1 MKAKSLMMLVV
12 AVGCGLVAML
22 GVRQV
27 LSKDGDK
34 EPVKTADV
42 LMTIAEIAPGTPLN
56 ESNVKFKSW
65 PIDQVPE
72 GSVTKLEEYKD
83 RSIKTR
89 AVPGEI
95 VMKAKLS
102 EQGVRG
108 ASVEI
113 PDGKRVFTTSVDMT
127 KTHSGLIL
135 PGDFVDVYVTFTARK
150 PGGGMSTITK
160 VILERVKIFATDN
173 LTDVGGTDNNQVKS
187 KNISLLLAPRE
198 GAILKLAEK
207 KGEVHLALRAAS
219 DHSDTEDVQFNDDD
233 LAEVFSIDGSEYLD
247 DKQDNSEGDVKKDD
261 SQKLAQKDKDS
272 SAKRF
277 LDEEQEPQEM
287 TSTEVEP
294 ELEEAKK
301 MWQIEVYAGEEKIVQ
316 EVELLEEELDD
327 QKAALKDLWEVF
339 TNKQEPEKKQELE
352 KVN

>member
-1 MKAKSLMMLVV
+1 VSLSQVTDMKVKSLMMLVV

-27 LSKDGDK
+27 LNKDDNK
-34 EPVKTADV
+34 EEVKMANV
-42 LMTIAEIAPGTPLN
+42 LVTFAEIAPGTPLN

-65 PIDQVPE
+65 AIDQIPQ
-72 GSVTKLEEYKD
+72 GAVTKLEEYKD

-150 PGGGMSTITK
+150 PQGGMSTITK
-160 VILERVKIFATDN
+160 VILERVKIFATDS
-173 LTDVGGTDNNQVKS
+173 LTDAGGSDTNQIKS
-187 KNISLLLAPRE
+187 KNISLLLSPKE
-198 GAILKLAEK
+198 GAMLKLAEK

-219 DHSDTEDVQFNDDD
+219 DTADTEDVQFDDD
-233 LAEVFSIDGSEYLD
+233 ELAEVFSIDGSEYLKD
-247 DKQDNSEGDVKKDD
+247 DESKQGDVKQEN
-261 SQKLAQKDKDS
+261 SPKLVKKAS
-272 SAKRF
+272 ESTSAKKF
-277 LDEEQEPQEM
+277 LDEEQQPTQM
-287 TSTEVEP
+287 TSAEAEVE
-294 ELEEAKK
+294 EEVKK
-301 MWQIEVYAGEEKIVQ
+301 MWQIEIYSGEEKIIQ
-316 EVELLEEELDD
+316 EVELLEEELED

-339 TNKQEPEKKQELE
+339 TNKQKEKI
-352 KVN
+352 N

>member
-1 MKAKSLMMLVV
+1 MKVKSLMMLVV

-27 LSKDGDK
+27 LNKDDNK
-34 EPVKTADV
+34 EEVKMANV
-42 LMTIAEIAPGTPLN
+42 LVTFAEIAPGTPLN

-65 PIDQVPE
+65 AIDQIPQ
-72 GSVTKLEEYKD
+72 GAVTKLEEYKD

-150 PGGGMSTITK
+150 PQGGMSTITK
-160 VILERVKIFATDN
+160 VILERVKIFATDS
-173 LTDVGGTDNNQVKS
+173 LTDAGGSDTNQIKS
-187 KNISLLLAPRE
+187 KNISLLLSPKE
-198 GAILKLAEK
+198 GAMLKLAEK

-219 DHSDTEDVQFNDDD
+219 DTADTEDVQFDDD
-233 LAEVFSIDGSEYLD
+233 ELAEVFSIDGSEYLKD
-247 DKQDNSEGDVKKDD
+247 DESKQGDVKQEN
-261 SQKLAQKDKDS
+261 SPKLVKKAS
-272 SAKRF
+272 ESTSAKKF
-277 LDEEQEPQEM
+277 LDEEQQPTQM
-287 TSTEVEP
+287 TSAETEVEE
-294 ELEEAKK
+294 ELEEVKK
-301 MWQIEVYAGEEKIVQ
+301 MWQIEIYSGEEKIVQ
-316 EVELLEEELDD
+316 EVELLEEELED

-339 TNKQEPEKKQELE
+339 TNKQKEKI
-352 KVN
+352 N

>member
-1 MKAKSLMMLVV
+1 MMLVV

-150 PGGGMSTITK
+150 PQGGMSTITK

-187 KNISLLLAPRE
+187 KNISLLLSPKE

-219 DHSDTEDVQFNDDD
+219 DHSDTEDVQFDDD
-233 LAEVFSIDGSEYLD
+233 ELAEVFSINGSEYLD
-247 DKQDNSEGDVKKDD
+247 EENDNSEGDVKEDK
-261 SQKLAQKDKDS
+261 SQKLAQKDKGD
-272 SAKRF
+272 SAKQF

-287 TSTEVEP
+287 TSAEVEP
-294 ELEEAKK
+294 ELEEARK
-301 MWQIEVYAGEEKIVQ
+301 MWQVEVYAGEEKIIQ

-327 QKAALKDLWEVF
+327 QKEALKDLWEVF
-339 TNKQEPEKKQELE
+339 TDKKEKE
-352 KVN
+352 KIN